1 MRCETPRP
9 RHFWSALVLSL
20 VLFPSSAFAIP
31 AFARKYQLRCT
42 ACHEAWPVLNDFG
55 RAFRDNGYQTLLGKD
70 DPTTTPPGY
79 WPIAIRFTPHYEMTR
94 TTNQPTD
101 QGVQTLRSGGSVG
114 VGGFDILAAG
124 TLGRNVSFL
133 FVPTFDDEGLSI
145 ESASVRFSNIL
156 NSSWFNV
163 KIGHHE
169 VDLPR
174 SSHRPWNLAGAGYL
188 IYGYHPAGSSSAYS
202 LGDNQDGVEWV
213 GHDRGSRNRVA
224 VSVINVDGSPG
235 SKGVFNTPGI
245 YFHATHQFVLES
257 TAVSAARVGVF
268 GADTTWPTTFS
279 TSEGEPIPGTGTDL
293 KHSKRYGVE
302 GHLWLGPSVTPLHII
317 AVAARGSDSRDLIPD
332 AEKDGTFDGGYIEV
346 AYTPTL
352 YTTPF
357 FRYDVIRNRNQAVA
371 DTPRNAN
378 DQTEFTIG
386 LRHTLNFT
394 NRAEYALH
402 AEYSSLRTKG
412 AAAGDPSVTE
422 STIFL
427 GVDFA
432 F

>member
-1 MRCETPRP
+1 MNCDPR
-9 RHFWSALVLSL
+9 RSRAFWTTLVLL
-20 VLFPSSAFAIP
+20 ALLCPTSAFAIP

-42 ACHEAWPVLNDFG
+42 ACHESWPMLSDFG

-70 DPTTTPPGY
+70 DPVTTPPGY
-79 WPIAIRFTPHYEMTR
+79 WPIAIRITPHYEMTR
-94 TTNQPTD
+94 ANNQQTD
-101 QGVQTLRSGGSVG
+101 QGVQTLRSGGTIG
-114 VGGFDILAAG
+114 VGGFDILTAG
-124 TLGRNVSFL
+124 TLGRNTSFL
-133 FVPTFDDEGLSI
+133 FVPTYGGSLSI
-145 ESASVRFSNIL
+145 ESAWVRFSNIL
-156 NSSWFNV
+156 DSSWFNL

-174 SSHRPWNLAGAGYL
+174 SAHRPLNLSGAGYL
-188 IYGYHPAGSSSAYS
+188 IYGFHAAGSLSTYS
-202 LGDNQDGVEWV
+202 MGDNQDGVEWV

-224 VSVINVDGSPG
+224 VSVINVADSPG

-245 YFHATHQFVLES
+245 YFHATHQSILDSSV
-257 TAVSAARVGVF
+257 VSGARLGVF
-268 GADTTWPTTFS
+268 GSDATWPTTFL
-279 TSEGEPIPGTGTDL
+279 TSNGVPIAGTGTDL

-302 GHLWLGPSVTPLHII
+302 GHLWFGPNVTPLHVI
-317 AVAARGSDSRDLIPD
+317 AVLARGSDSRDLIPD
-332 AEKDGTFDGGYIEV
+332 ATRDGTWNGGFVEV

-352 YTTPF
+352 KTTPF
-357 FRYDVIRNRNQAVA
+357 FRYDFVKNRNQAVA
-371 DTPRNAN
+371 DTPGNAN

-402 AEYSSLRTKG
+402 GEYSSLKTHG
-412 AAAGDPSVTE
+412 AAAGDPTVTV
-422 STIFL
+422 STVFL